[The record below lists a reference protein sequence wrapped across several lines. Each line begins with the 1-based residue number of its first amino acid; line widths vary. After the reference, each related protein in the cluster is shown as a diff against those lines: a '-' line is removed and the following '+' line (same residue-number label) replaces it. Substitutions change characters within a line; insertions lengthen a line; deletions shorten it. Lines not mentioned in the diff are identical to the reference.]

1 MVLIE
6 FLDMKKLA
14 LFFVSPLLFSC
25 IQKQIPTDFGKP
37 TNDVVETDTI
47 IETVA
52 LIEDDT
58 LFDAVYGVHEYP
70 MRVKALSVAPH
81 HNFDCHNER
90 IMAVVSYKDTLIL
103 ITDDEHIFHDITFK
117 EDSLRKSF
125 PKYHFYGSDEDD
137 VPYTVFI
144 ENEGDTI
151 CFILNFDDNLLYLED
166 AYISI
171 GPFSVGPFHVGM
183 TQMEMADSIGIPIEM
198 TKVYKCIAL
207 LHGCR
212 FTLFRNLKAPKL
224 HDYPE
229 YTRIIISYSD
239 IITKIT
245 VTECNLGGRVLCD
258 PYLHWF

>member
-1 MVLIE
+1 
-6 FLDMKKLA
+6 MKKL
-14 LFFVSPLLFSC
+14 LFFIVSLLFFSC
-25 IQKQIPTDFGKP
+25 IQKRTPTDTEES
-37 TNDVVETDTI
+37 TNDAMVADTI
-47 IETVA
+47 IESCA

-58 LFDAVYGVHEYP
+58 LFEVKGRLYRGIIEYP
-70 MRVKALSVAPH
+70 LEVKVLSVAPH
-81 HNFDCHNER
+81 HNFEYHNEK
-90 IMAVVSYKDTLIL
+90 IMADASYEDTLIL
-103 ITDDEHIFHDITFK
+103 ITDDERMFHDIIFK

-137 VPYTVFI
+137 VPYTVCI

-151 CFILNFDDNLLYLED
+151 CFILYFDDNLLYLED

-183 TQMEMADSIGIPIEM
+183 TQKEMADSIGIPIEM
-198 TKVYKCIAL
+198 TKAYKCVAL

-239 IITKIT
+239 IVTKIT
-245 VTECNLGGRVLCD
+245 VTERNLGGRVLCD